1 MITLSPCIRT
11 SGALH
16 TNPDTGVEYG
26 IGYFRMGFVRTSN
39 R

>member
-11 SGALH
+11 LGVLH
-16 TNPDTGVEYG
+16 TNPDMGVGYG
-26 IGYFRMGFVRTSN
+26 IGCFRMGFVRTSN